1 MYKFIY
7 NRIGL
12 KVSGLLYPLKTALKQ
27 VGCSKIKY
35 HAYANMA
42 ISNYNT
48 EAKWR
53 KERKVL
59 IIGCKYG
66 NFLLQHW
73 SYVKGRKEKF

>member
-12 KVSGLLYPLKTALKQ
+12 KVSGLLYPLQAETALKQ

-42 ISNYNT
+42 ISYLT
-48 EAKWR
+48 TGAK
-53 KERKVL
+53 
-59 IIGCKYG
+59 
-66 NFLLQHW
+66 
-73 SYVKGRKEKF
+73 